1 MLLHPY
7 GGADLRL
14 GQREM
19 PPQSSHSGTLV
30 MRFVFDEVTA
40 MRGLRVWNY
49 NGIIIIITPPRPT
62 QLPIIPPSN
71 AQTLKVRERRR
82 CVESSTA
89 GSLPTM
95 LSSLLTTLYFA
106 R

>member
-7 GGADLRL
+7 GSAGLRL
-14 GQREM
+14 GQRQA

-49 NGIIIIITPPRPT
+49 NGIDIIITAPVTPGC
-62 QLPIIPPSN
+62 L
-71 AQTLKVRERRR
+71 
-82 CVESSTA
+82 
-89 GSLPTM
+89 
-95 LSSLLTTLYFA
+95 
-106 R
+106 